1 MIPDELITMGVS
13 AVSGFALKYMANSQ
27 ENTRQLLAGDLES
40 RAEARADDNGI
51 WVRRFIVLVAMGL
64 LAMVMVGPAFLD
76 ANTVIVQ
83 DGWFWTTTTEIKGMV
98 YDDTFRLILVS
109 IVGFYFGTSS
119 ASK

>member
-1 MIPDELITMGVS
+1 MIPVELITMGAS

-27 ENTRQLLAGDLES
+27 ENTRQLLAGDKES
-40 RAEARADDNGI
+40 RDSARADTNGV
-51 WVRRFIVLVAMGL
+51 WVRRFIVLVAMSL

-76 ANTVIVQ
+76 ANTVIVEN
-83 DGWFWTTTTEIKGMV
+83 GWLWTTTTEIKGMV